1 MGWFSSSNSW
11 TAAAGRNPHV
21 SRASREI
28 IARHAKEEKKEKRA
42 KAQRKADDAKFGR
55 RGRGILCG

>member
-21 SRASREI
+21 SRASRQI
-28 IARHAKEEKKEKRA
+28 IARHAKEEKAEKEA
-42 KAQRKADDAKFGR
+42 KDQRKADKARFGR
-55 RGRGILCG
+55 RGGGIVCG